1 MDIFQPELIR
11 FSKIPDSL
19 AWCGTLDA
27 PVVLNPASLEGGE
40 GGGGDIQIFTY
51 MGKIW
56 RIPPGVRGWST
67 PHEAAKKTTW
77 ICTHVAKTRLSHAE
91 PRIRLIRG
99 SRRVSTVNIIVIDLA
114 KILILFYLRINCT
127 LEEIVLVKKK

>member
-1 MDIFQPELIR
+1 VDIFQPELIR

-40 GGGGDIQIFTY
+40 GGGDIQIFTY